1 MKNVQ
6 KILNAILSKNVFEYL
21 LVDREYRIVQFSA
34 EIQTFLGKEKR
45 LKVGDS
51 VFDLLPELVG
61 SEEKMHKVFDGE
73 KSSFAITTVS
83 KNDRYINLY
92 VDHFDE
98 KNLLILLQD
107 ITEITKIRQR
117 ALQYS
122 NQTTLLTE
130 TLKKIINSQN
140 AMIFLANTENRI
152 EFANQKFLEYF
163 NVDAEEILKKD
174 LGLYREMGP
183 GFRSYEEM
191 HRAISEGM
199 KELSIGEDVFFVEA
213 IPIDPANILFTLS
226 KMTELA
232 RQRKE
237 LQEEVAYDQLTQVYR
252 KKIFDDKA
260 CELLKSDRP
269 FAVGVV
275 DIDNFKQ
282 INDRYGHLIGDDVL
296 RSFAKLLRREIDGKG
311 EVARWGGEEF
321 LLLIHTDSEKEAIEL
336 CEKIRRRIA
345 AQRFDPVPGLTAS
358 CGVTM
363 RKGDENLESLL
374 ARADK
379 ALYRAKGE
387 GKNRVV
393 YLPPVE

>member
-6 KILNAILSKNVFEYL
+6 KILNAILSKNVFEYI
-21 LVDREYRIVQFSA
+21 LVDRHYRIVQFSA
-34 EIQTFLGKEKR
+34 EIQNFLGEK
-45 LKVGDS
+45 KKMKIGDS
-51 VFDLLPELVG
+51 VFDFLPELVG
-61 SEEKMHKVFDGE
+61 SEEKMQKVFNGQ

-83 KNDRYINLY
+83 KNDLYINLY
-92 VDHFDE
+92 VDYFDD

-163 NVDAEEILKKD
+163 DVEAQEILKKD
-174 LGLYREMGP
+174 LELYRKMGS
-183 GFRSYEEM
+183 GFQSYEEM

-199 KELSIGEDVFFVEA
+199 KELNIGEDVFLVEA
-213 IPIDPANILFTLS
+213 IHIDPANILFTLS

-260 CELLKSDRP
+260 CELLKSERP
-269 FAVGVV
+269 FAIAVV

-282 INDRYGHLIGDDVL
+282 INDRYGHLVGDDVL

-321 LLLIHTDSEKEAIEL
+321 LLLINTDSEKEAVEL
-336 CEKIRRRIA
+336 CEKIRQKIA
-345 AQRFDPVPGLTAS
+345 EKRFDPVPGLTAS
-358 CGVTM
+358 CGVTI
-363 RKGDENLESLL
+363 RRGDENLETLL

-393 YLPPVE
+393 YLPPAE